1 MSRKYDVT
9 ANRERTC
16 PVCKKNFI
24 PAPYHIYRRKNK
36 GKALVCS
43 YHCMLNI
50 GKEGKNNEG

>member
-24 PAPYHIYRRKNK
+24 PAPYHIYRRKIRA
-36 GKALVCS
+36 GHLCVRTIVC
-43 YHCMLNI
+43 
-50 GKEGKNNEG
+50 